1 MAVEGPNISEE
12 TINFLIKANYNSHI
26 VFKTENKS
34 TKFENL
40 RKIKSGSFCYL
51 KLRKLIR
58 KYECFIFLLF
68 KYIKRLV
75 IVMN

>member
-40 RKIKSGSFCYL
+40 RKIKSGSFCYFEV
-51 KLRKLIR
+51 KKIDQ
-58 KYECFIFLLF
+58 K
-68 KYIKRLV
+68 V
-75 IVMN
+75 